1 MHNLITELS
10 SNFAQLTQKLLNH
23 RLSPEEPRTF
33 ERLATFSFPSNRD
46 RPLSTLLLDKMS
58 TLTFHPISESFPA
71 AIALIVISL
80 WSQSMEEAYVS
91 NVTVLGPD
99 PC

>member
-1 MHNLITELS
+1 MQNLITEPVPDIP
-10 SNFAQLTQKLLNH
+10 QLTQKLLNH
-23 RLSPEEPRTF
+23 ALKPGEPRTF
-33 ERLATFSFPSNRD
+33 ERLATFSFPSSPD

-58 TLTFHPISESFPA
+58 TLTFHPVSESFPA
-71 AIALIVISL
+71 AIALIFISL

-91 NVTVLGPD
+91 KLTILRPD